1 MSAIDFK
8 VCVRC
13 FTFNH
18 AKYITDA
25 MDGFVLQKTNFPF
38 VVTIVDDASTDG
50 EQEII
55 RQYVSEHF
63 NVQDVDVAYTKETD
77 YAFITFAQHKTNM
90 NCYFAVLFLKENH
103 YSKKKDRFQYLK
115 EWRDDVEYEALCE
128 GDDYWT
134 HAEKLQRQVNVLDSN
149 SMVGLVHTDFS
160 LVSGKRHHFRH
171 SSMAEDCLIPLL
183 EHKYP
188 IGTLTVMYRKTVF
201 QSIPQLWKTDL
212 PQISM
217 GDYPMFIEMASIARF
232 VYLPINSANYR
243 VLEESA
249 SHSNNIAKIEKY
261 HRDAVI
267 VSEYYAKMYNTLN
280 VGNQYQ
286 FYYVAMMR
294 YALGRRDKV
303 MAKKYKKEAVE
314 KNATSVKMWICYFL
328 TTLLSH

>member
-55 RQYVSEHF
+55 RQYVSEYF

-77 YAFITFAQHKTNM
+77 YAVITFAQHKTNM

-103 YSKKKDRFQYLK
+103 YSKKKDKFQYLR
-115 EWRDDVEYEALCE
+115 EWRDKVDYEAICE
-128 GDDYWT
+128 GDDYWILP
-134 HAEKLQRQVNVLDSN
+134 EKLQMQVNVLDSN
-149 SMVGLVHTDFS
+149 SSVGVVHTDFN

-171 SSMAEDCLIPLL
+171 TSIAEDCLIPLL

-188 IGTLTVMYRKTVF
+188 IGTLTIMYRKIVF

-212 PQISM
+212 SRISM
-217 GDYPMFIEMASIARF
+217 GDYPMFIEMASITKF
-232 VYLPINSANYR
+232 VYLPIISAKYR
-243 VLEESA
+243 ILGESA
-249 SHSNNIAKIEKY
+249 SHSNKVTKIEKF
-261 HRDAVI
+261 HLDAVI
-267 VSEYYAKMYNTLN
+267 ISEYYAKRYALN
-280 VGNQYQ
+280 IGNQYQ

-294 YALGRRDKV
+294 YALDRRDKV
-303 MAKKYKKEAVE
+303 LARKYKKEAVE
-314 KNATSVKMWICYFL
+314 KNATSVKMWICYYL
-328 TTLLSH
+328 TILLSH